1 MFIMYSMRIHLT
13 TVGDRRF
20 LDDLGR
26 GKLVGGDVLLD
37 EMSKV
42 EVAGAVFGISLAVPG
57 SGEANVAAVVGTE
70 RKPQRVVDPFV
81 ARMAVV
87 DVGDLRLLFEGDAGL
102 TFVGSSLVSSSTDGK
117 GLVDGLALKAGS
129 FEPFIHEGSPGSAAV
144 TSEDELSELVD
155 GDGHHG
161 TITVTVEF
169 VHELGALLAGRVA
182 LSGEGVFPHDGRK
195 HLLAEEEAI
204 AEGDISHTLLIVV
217 FIAGSSTGGSLDE
230 AVYALVDEVVQV
242 LATGAELDVAI
253 FTIVLELVTDA
264 SGVQA
269 LSGDLYVDRK

>member
-87 DVGDLRLLFEGDAGL
+87 DVGDLRLLVEGDAGL
-102 TFVGSSLVSSSTDGK
+102 TFVGSSLVSSSANGK

-129 FEPFIHEGSPGSAAV
+129 FEP
-144 TSEDELSELVD
+144 
-155 GDGHHG
+155 
-161 TITVTVEF
+161 
-169 VHELGALLAGRVA
+169 
-182 LSGEGVFPHDGRK
+182 
-195 HLLAEEEAI
+195 
-204 AEGDISHTLLIVV
+204 
-217 FIAGSSTGGSLDE
+217 
-230 AVYALVDEVVQV
+230 
-242 LATGAELDVAI
+242 
-253 FTIVLELVTDA
+253 
-264 SGVQA
+264 
-269 LSGDLYVDRK
+269 